1 MAKWASGADLSPYQE
16 GVFADMNDFDHYQAK
31 AKGTAIYAE
40 RVALPY
46 LSLGLAGEAGEFAG
60 KIAKHYRDQ
69 TRLDDEDLVKE
80 LGDMLWFVSQMAD
93 YLGYDLSEVADRNLK
108 KLADRKD
115 RGVIGGSGDNR

>member
-16 GVFADMNDFDHYQAK
+16 GLYANVSDFDAYQLK

-40 RVALPY
+40 KVALPY

-60 KIAKHYRDQ
+60 KVAKHYRDQ
-69 TRLDDEDLVKE
+69 TRLDDEDLIKE

-93 YLGYDLSEVADRNLK
+93 YLGYDLSEVAERNLK